1 MRPGNACPSSL
12 LSRRWLKALTG
23 RGGAADTTSLLNLGE
38 GHLTFMRERASSFLK
53 PTERQTALLTFP
65 RKGIDLNS
73 ALLRQPFFP
82 PTA

>member
-1 MRPGNACPSSL
+1 M
-12 LSRRWLKALTG
+12 
-23 RGGAADTTSLLNLGE
+23 TSLLNLGE
-38 GHLTFMRERASSFLK
+38 GHLTFMRERASSLLK

-73 ALLRQPFFP
+73 VLLRQPFFP